1 MSTLLQVKDITR
13 PLISAKT
20 IWGLSFRNISFSVAL
35 LDLTI
40 DMGAIPFI
48 NPHMEKHYP
57 LFLFIP
63 SEKGD
68 LLTLYLFHSQYL
80 IFHSQ
85 YPDLVRF
92 RFYGNAASICL
103 YLSGNRTFQLI
114 CQSDRFRDKAAV
126 HGNGNV
132 LSFRLIQS

>member
-48 NPHMEKHYP
+48 NPHMENIIP
-57 LFLFIP
+57 FFFLFHQK
-63 SEKGD
+63 KGI
-68 LLTLYLFHSQYL
+68 YLHFTY
-80 IFHSQ
+80 
-85 YPDLVRF
+85 
-92 RFYGNAASICL
+92 SIL
-103 YLSGNRTFQLI
+103 NI
-114 CQSDRFRDKAAV
+114 
-126 HGNGNV
+126 
-132 LSFRLIQS
+132 